1 LPKAIDLPE
10 GKYMGNI
17 KKNGYIREAS
27 CDEELRA
34 MRDCLFVIGGKWK
47 LLILRYL
54 ANRQHLEL
62 NFTKILQDIGG
73 ISPKVL
79 TKELKDLEQ
88 NQLIYRKQ
96 NNDKVPK
103 VYYSLSEYGKTV
115 IPLTETIVQWGLDHR
130 TKITE

>member
-1 LPKAIDLPE
+1 MPKAIDLPE

-17 KKNGYIREAS
+17 KKNGYTRESS

-34 MRDCLFVIGGKWK
+34 MRDCLFLIGGKWK

-130 TKITE
+130 TKLTE